1 MINNVSQMMNNL
13 NLMFN
18 NTFQSFWILFLVI
31 QIVLHLLFAAAVAKD
46 AGLILKQG
54 RTTWLVS
61 GLTWAF
67 ATLVGGVFVAAIYWF
82 IHYSNMIRGQNKN

>member
-1 MINNVSQMMNNL
+1 MLNNLSQML
-13 NLMFN
+13 GSS
-18 NTFQSFWILFLVI
+18 FQSALWLFLIIKV
-31 QIVLHLLFAAAVAKD
+31 VLHVLFAAAVAKD

-82 IHYSNMIRGQNKN
+82 IHYSNMIRGFNKN